1 MASSTAYIIMLDAKT
16 GVFTLISEKDEL
28 TIDKSH
34 KKYEWLKGQEAGRIV
49 KISEK
54 GRWNS
59 SRDYNNL
66 YQSIKPKRKA
76 PKKQKIAKTNKDK
89 AGAYCF
95 SFDEKKNHFLLID
108 SKGTQVQ
115 INSAHKKFEW
125 LQSQDTG
132 RIIKISEKGRWN
144 SSKDYDGLYDE
155 INSSLSKKKSSVE
168 RSVKIKV
175 KKSKSIET
183 KPTKSNTNELANLK
197 DTVHHLKDKLDK
209 REKEWRGLLKAKK
222 FDKSVINQLKKEVSN
237 RNKKIELLE
246 NQITQLKKSKSLT
259 SKPKPSKPKKV
270 EKKQWEAR
278 FTVTESAIN
287 IYSKKRSK
295 KTKRVKI
302 TTKPLE
308 KKPSERF
315 LKQQLKLQVANNYN
329 YNVQIISGLHYAY
342 HNTECPKISNI
353 ILEWIRE
360 Y

>member
-1 MASSTAYIIMLDAKT
+1 
-16 GVFTLISEKDEL
+16 
-28 TIDKSH
+28 
-34 KKYEWLKGQEAGRIV
+34 
-49 KISEK
+49 
-54 GRWNS
+54 
-59 SRDYNNL
+59 
-66 YQSIKPKRKA
+66 
-76 PKKQKIAKTNKDK
+76 
-89 AGAYCF
+89 
-95 SFDEKKNHFLLID
+95 FDEKKNHFLLID